1 MKLKTNKLSAWLAA
15 LAFVVLAPMA
25 QAVPI
30 VTNGEFDTDLS
41 DWSAAGT
48 VGAPVHTASENRPG
62 GTGGAAE
69 FGYTDEGLVLKQFI
83 GSLNELQ
90 YTIDFYLK
98 SLIAFVG
105 FPSGFVPSVDGV
117 LDVNGDPVALFSIAL
132 TANPVGGDWTHYY
145 GTFSGVDEFTLVFS
159 FTTPD
164 SNDDNFTVY
173 LDGVSITQVPEPGS
187 LALVGL
193 ALAGIA
199 VVRRR
204 KA

>member
-41 DWSAAGT
+41 DWSATGT
-48 VGAPVHTASENRPG
+48 VGTPVYAALENRPG

-90 YTIDFYLK
+90 YTFDFYLK
-98 SLIAFVG
+98 AVG
-105 FPSGFVPSVDGV
+105 VTGFFPDGFEATVGGAADN
-117 LDVNGDPVALFSIAL
+117 NGDPVAFGVLL
-132 TANPVGGDWTHYY
+132 TMVSVGSDWLHYQ
-145 GTFSGVDEFTLVFS
+145 GMFSGVDEFTLVFS

-164 SNDDNFTVY
+164 SNDDNLTVY

>member
-41 DWSAAGT
+41 DWSATGT
-48 VGAPVHTASENRPG
+48 VGTPVYAASENRPG

-90 YTIDFYLK
+90 YTFDFYLK
-98 SLIAFVG
+98 AVG
-105 FPSGFVPSVDGV
+105 VTGFFPDGFEATVGGAADN
-117 LDVNGDPVALFSIAL
+117 NGDPVAFGVPL
-132 TANPVGGDWTHYY
+132 TMVSVGGDWVHYQ
-145 GTFSGVDEFTLVFS
+145 GMFSGVDEFTLVFS

-199 VVRRR
+199 VLRRR